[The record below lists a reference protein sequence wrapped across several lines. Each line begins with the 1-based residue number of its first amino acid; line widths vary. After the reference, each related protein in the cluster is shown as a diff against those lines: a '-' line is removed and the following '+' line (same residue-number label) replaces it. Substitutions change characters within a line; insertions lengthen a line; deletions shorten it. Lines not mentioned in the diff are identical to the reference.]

1 MCSLSIF
8 VKGYNVYRTSAQ
20 ASAFRDYYPAFESV
34 PLQDFALIS
43 EHAQP
48 GDIVVVQEVVSY
60 DTISRLPP
68 GILAGIHK
76 PQPPCTFIHHS
87 FYLAQAN
94 HSPLSTS
101 TVIMPYIAAN
111 RSGFAAG
118 TYQMSDKKNSICIH
132 MQTSL
137 LSFIARPPTPHPF

>member
-1 MCSLSIF
+1 MI
-8 VKGYNVYRTSAQ
+8 G
-20 ASAFRDYYPAFESV
+20 
-34 PLQDFALIS
+34 

-48 GDIVVVQEVVSY
+48 GDIVVVPEVVSC
-60 DTISRLPP
+60 DTISRLRP
-68 GILAGIHK
+68 GVLAGIHK
-76 PQPPCTFIHHS
+76 PQSPCTFIHHS

-94 HSPLSTS
+94 HSPLS

-137 LSFIARPPTPHPF
+137 LSFIARSSSRFAFQILTNDLAAQD